1 MSRAVAFRIGEEKS
15 EVPTIY
21 IGRHTITSD
30 SATSDVLPGTKVDV
44 STGLEEMSPYG
55 VLVIRKSSVEYKR
68 YVEPA
73 LSVGDVP
80 DDAPLGQWA

>member
-1 MSRAVAFRIGEEKS
+1 MSRTVAFRIGAEKS

-30 SATSDVLPGTKVDV
+30 SASADVLPGTKVDV

-55 VLVIRKSSVEYKR
+55 VLVIR
-68 YVEPA
+68 
-73 LSVGDVP
+73 
-80 DDAPLGQWA
+80 